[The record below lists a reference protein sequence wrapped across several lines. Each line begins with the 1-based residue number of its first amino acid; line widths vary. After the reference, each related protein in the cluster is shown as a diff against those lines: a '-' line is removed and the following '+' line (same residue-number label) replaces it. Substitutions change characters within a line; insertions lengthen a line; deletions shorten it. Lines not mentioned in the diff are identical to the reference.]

1 MAKREKILNLKD
13 LLFDFKLIYF
23 KEFEFKF
30 D

>member
-13 LLFDFKLIYF
+13 LLFDFNLIYF